1 MIFVSFFLCI
11 FLERGA
17 MPTLLEL
24 KVVPQA
30 GKQGFVRD
38 KNGIIKCFLK
48 SPPEDGKAN
57 QELIKLL
64 SKTLKIPQADIQL
77 ILGATSRK
85 KTLKIDQLEAPA
97 ILARLGL
104 ETQTTL

>member
-1 MIFVSFFLCI
+1 
-11 FLERGA
+11 

-30 GKQGFVRD
+30 GKQGFIRD
-38 KNGIIKCFLK
+38 KSGIIKCFLK

-64 SKTLKIPQADIQL
+64 SKTLKIPQASIQL
-77 ILGATSRK
+77 LMCATSAKRP
-85 KTLKIDQLEAPA
+85 LESSN
-97 ILARLGL
+97 
-104 ETQTTL
+104 

>member
-1 MIFVSFFLCI
+1 
-11 FLERGA
+11 
-17 MPTLLEL
+17 MPALLEL
-24 KVVPQA
+24 KVVPQS
-30 GKQGFVRD
+30 GKQGFARD
-38 KNGIIKCFLK
+38 KSGVIKCFLK

-57 QELIKLL
+57 LELVKLL

-85 KTLKIDQLEAPA
+85 KTIKINQLDIPI